1 MITAT
6 HEMTENKEEE
16 ADRQQTINYRNFEFD
31 FRDILYSSAAARCVQ
46 NFDTFSL
53 LNTLSA
59 SRKCH

>member
-1 MITAT
+1 MTA
-6 HEMTENKEEE
+6 NKEEE
-16 ADRQQTINYRNFEFD
+16 ADRQQTINYRNFDFE

-46 NFDTFSL
+46 KFDIYSL